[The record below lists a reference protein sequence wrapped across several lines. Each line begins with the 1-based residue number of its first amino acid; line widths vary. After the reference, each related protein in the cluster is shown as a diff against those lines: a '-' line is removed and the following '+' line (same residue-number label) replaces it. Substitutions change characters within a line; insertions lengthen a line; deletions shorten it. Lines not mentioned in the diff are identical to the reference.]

1 MAKEK
6 NVAVENGKSEIEQR
20 REAAKEAIKRLKK
33 KYGEGAVQTLG
44 DGTTASCDSVSTG
57 ILPLDIAVGVH
68 GLPRGRIIEI
78 YGPESA
84 GKTLIALQTVA
95 EVQKNGGM
103 AAYIDVENALNVE
116 FARKIGV
123 NVDELVIS
131 QPDNGE
137 QALEIASE
145 LIRSGGFDILVID
158 SVAALITQ
166 QEIDGDMGDAHI
178 GLLARLMSQSVKKL
192 NASIAKT
199 NTPVIFINQLREKI
213 GTYCG
218 PSETTPGGRALK
230 FYASVRLDVRKK
242 EQIKKNGVAVGNKV
256 KVKVVK
262 NKVAPPFRECEFDLM
277 FDSGADKAGCLT
289 DAAVNLNIIEKSGS
303 WFSYNGTRIG
313 QGRDSVVA
321 WIKEDENRYKELEN
335 LVYQKIEAT
344 DSSSSTVNDSSYG
357 NPVDDMLDQIDDSDE
372 YVEYG
377 GRP

>member
-6 NVAVENGKSEIEQR
+6 KTLVVEEGKSEIEKR
-20 REAAKEAIKRLKK
+20 REAANEAVKRLKK
-33 KYGEGAVQTLG
+33 KYGEGVVQTLG
-44 DGTTASCDSVSTG
+44 GSATSSCDSVSTG

-95 EVQKNGGM
+95 EVQKNGGI

-116 FARKIGV
+116 FAKKIGV
-123 NVDELVIS
+123 DVDSLLIS

-137 QALEIASE
+137 QALEVASE
-145 LIRSGGFDILVID
+145 LIRSNGIDILVVD

-166 QEIDGDMGDAHI
+166 QEIDGEMGDAHI

-213 GTYCG
+213 GSYCG

-242 EQIKKNGVAVGNKV
+242 EQIKKNGVAIGNRV

-277 FDSGADKAGCLT
+277 FDSGADKAGCLV
-289 DAAVNLNIIEKSGS
+289 DAAVDLNIIEKAGS
-303 WFSYNGTRIG
+303 WFSYNGNKIG
-313 QGRDSVVA
+313 QGRDTVVA
-321 WIKEDENRYKELEN
+321 WVKEDDNRYKEIEGLI
-335 LVYQKIEAT
+335 YQKIENT
-344 DSSSSTVNDSSYG
+344 KPVSTPANSNEVAPDEAFF
-357 NPVDDMLDQIDDSDE
+357 DQIDDSDDF
-372 YVEYG
+372 VEYG
-377 GRP
+377 G

>member
-1 MAKEK
+1 MSKEK
-6 NVAVENGKSEIEQR
+6 KTVIEDGKSEIEKR
-20 REAAKEAIKRLKK
+20 REAANEAIKRLKK
-33 KYGEGAVQTLG
+33 KFGDGVVQTLG
-44 DGTTASCDSVSTG
+44 GGSAASCDSVSTG

-95 EVQKNGGM
+95 EVQKNGGL

-116 FARKIGV
+116 FTRKIGV
-123 NVDELVIS
+123 DVDALIIS

-137 QALEIASE
+137 QALEVASE
-145 LIRSGGFDILVID
+145 LIRSGGIDILVVD

-166 QEIDGDMGDAHI
+166 QEIDGDMGDQHI
-178 GLLARLMSQSVKKL
+178 GLLARLMSQSIKKL

-242 EQIKKNGVAVGNKV
+242 EQIKANGIAIGNKS
-256 KVKVVK
+256 
-262 NKVAPPFRECEFDLM
+262 R
-277 FDSGADKAGCLT
+277 SR
-289 DAAVNLNIIEKSGS
+289 
-303 WFSYNGTRIG
+303 W
-313 QGRDSVVA
+313 
-321 WIKEDENRYKELEN
+321 
-335 LVYQKIEAT
+335 
-344 DSSSSTVNDSSYG
+344 
-357 NPVDDMLDQIDDSDE
+357 
-372 YVEYG
+372 
-377 GRP
+377 